1 MNSFIVRLE
10 DFYRMTKDD
19 RNRMDINKSHY
30 VIPKN
35 YNLLYDTGSSL

>member
-19 RNRMDINKSHY
+19 GNCMDINKSYY
-30 VIPKN
+30 VIPKP
-35 YNLLYDTGSSL
+35 